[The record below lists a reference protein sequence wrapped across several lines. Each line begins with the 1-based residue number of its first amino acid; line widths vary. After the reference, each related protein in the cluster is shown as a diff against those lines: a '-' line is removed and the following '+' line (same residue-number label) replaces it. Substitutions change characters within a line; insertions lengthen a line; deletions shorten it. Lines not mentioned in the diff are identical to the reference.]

1 MIFLLFD
8 YVVINDILDYVFI
21 NYVYLFNEVVIYD
34 LFN

>member
-8 YVVINDILDYVFI
+8 YVVINDIFDYVFI